1 MQTLKITLNNDE
13 YKGIIDI
20 DSHDFAIYNINQGRY
35 QLKIES
41 IYYETTVLILDV
53 NDNVKAYILD

>member
-35 QLKIES
+35 
-41 IYYETTVLILDV
+41 
-53 NDNVKAYILD
+53 